1 MYIIILLQNEIKHS
15 LSTVIMDTQPFV
27 SIKFLFFKLNV
38 TLALA
43 LIPCLVNFKVGLVM
57 FFQTPYSS

>member
-27 SIKFLFFKLNV
+27 SIKFLLFQIECYTCSSSNPMSSKFQSWASNV
-38 TLALA
+38 FSNS
-43 LIPCLVNFKVGLVM
+43 I
-57 FFQTPYSS
+57 